1 MAKFFLMDLEEQEN
15 ELLALQ
21 SILDPDSFT
30 LEKSSGEIK
39 IHPNLTLV
47 VSIETTSDGGS
58 TQDHKVQHL
67 PPFVLSFTFP
77 SSYPSILPPTYT
89 LSCIWLSKYQVCT
102 MYIKSF

>member
-1 MAKFFLMDLEEQEN
+1 MDLEEQEN
-15 ELLALQ
+15 EMLALQ

-39 IHPNLTLV
+39 IHPNLTHSNLTLV

-77 SSYPSILPPTYT
+77 SSYPSILPPAYT

-102 MYIKSF
+102 IYIKSF